1 MDFVILFIIAAVVGF
16 FAFSDMIQDWKAE
29 DADDEAFERSRQR
42 RQEEFD
48 RHWQAVCRA
57 ELMSTC
63 ETIYVGRVHHD

>member
-1 MDFVILFIIAAVVGF
+1 MDFVILFIIAAIVGY

>member
-1 MDFVILFIIAAVVGF
+1 MDFVILILVSGIVGF
-16 FAFSDMIQDWKAE
+16 FAFDDMIKGWKAE
-29 DADDEAFERSRQR
+29 DADDEAFELSRQR

-57 ELMSTC
+57 ELMNTA

>member
-1 MDFVILFIIAAVVGF
+1 MDFVSLFIVAAIVGY
-16 FAFSDMIQDWKAE
+16 FAFSDMIKDWKAQ
-29 DADDEAFERSRQR
+29 DADDEAFELSRQR